1 MSLALPF
8 LQYESPTVLS
18 YRLCP
23 SSKPFGQK
31 VLKIK
36 RVFGSSG
43 LPFKLPF
50 VGSVTAGAVGA
61 YAA

>member
-1 MSLALPF
+1 MIEDRAPQPNLWRDC
-8 LQYESPTVLS
+8 T
-18 YRLCP
+18 

-50 VGSVTAGAVGA
+50 VGRVTAGAVRA